1 MIRIVF
7 FDDDGFLTPIEVVRL
22 AGALGEFVT
31 ETEAKHLAS
40 SSASGRIDFN
50 TFVTWWQDGDDEID
64 EEDILRFSS
73 KHFDEDTVHFPPVDR
88 KSSGCFW
95 GNVAQ
100 DSDDKNDDDE
110 GHTDADGFVLE
121 TEDGVEAY
129 KEFKG
134 TKTGSIEL
142 GVGDTLHFMVHF
154 LDKDGKEIEHDEDG
168 HDDHGHDDHGDEE
181 DGVRVSEIG
190 RAHV

>member
-1 MIRIVF
+1 MSNIDISTSRNY
-7 FDDDGFLTPIEVVRL
+7 LYTLL
-22 AGALGEFVT
+22 AGFVLLF
-31 ETEAKHLAS
+31 AVS
-40 SSASGRIDFN
+40 C
-50 TFVTWWQDGDDEID
+50 
-64 EEDILRFSS
+64 ED
-73 KHFDEDTVHFPPVDR
+73 
-88 KSSGCFW
+88 
-95 GNVAQ
+95 N
-100 DSDDKNDDDE
+100 NDDDE

-181 DGVRVSEIG
+181 DGVRVSGFNAAIAKVAMVEHEEEG
-190 RAHV
+190 DDHAGHDHGDEHEDKVLEVVGVSKGSTDFVLQLMHGDHADYTSTNNVPVVVK

>member
-1 MIRIVF
+1 MSNIDISTSRNY
-7 FDDDGFLTPIEVVRL
+7 LYTLL
-22 AGALGEFVT
+22 AGFVLLFAVSC
-31 ETEAKHLAS
+31 E
-40 SSASGRIDFN
+40 
-50 TFVTWWQDGDDEID
+50 
-64 EEDILRFSS
+64 
-73 KHFDEDTVHFPPVDR
+73 
-88 KSSGCFW
+88 
-95 GNVAQ
+95 
-100 DSDDKNDDDE
+100 DKNDDDE

-181 DGVRVSEIG
+181 DGVESLDSMQLLLKLLWLNTRKKVTMIMATMTTMMNTVI
-190 RAHV
+190 RC

>member
-1 MIRIVF
+1 MSNIDISTSRNYLYTF
-7 FDDDGFLTPIEVVRL
+7 L
-22 AGALGEFVT
+22 AGFVLLFAVSC
-31 ETEAKHLAS
+31 E
-40 SSASGRIDFN
+40 
-50 TFVTWWQDGDDEID
+50 
-64 EEDILRFSS
+64 
-73 KHFDEDTVHFPPVDR
+73 
-88 KSSGCFW
+88 
-95 GNVAQ
+95 
-100 DSDDKNDDDE
+100 DKNDDDE

-154 LDKDGKEIEHDEDG
+154 LDKDGKEIEHEEDG

-181 DGVRVSEIG
+181 DGVRVSGFNAAVAKIAMVDHEEEG
-190 RAHV
+190 HDDHDDEHGDKVLEVVGVSTGSTGFKLELMHGDHADYTSTNNVPVVVK

>member
-1 MIRIVF
+1 MSNIDISTSRNYLYTF
-7 FDDDGFLTPIEVVRL
+7 L
-22 AGALGEFVT
+22 AGFVLLFAVSC
-31 ETEAKHLAS
+31 E
-40 SSASGRIDFN
+40 
-50 TFVTWWQDGDDEID
+50 
-64 EEDILRFSS
+64 
-73 KHFDEDTVHFPPVDR
+73 
-88 KSSGCFW
+88 
-95 GNVAQ
+95 
-100 DSDDKNDDDE
+100 DKNDDDE

-154 LDKDGKEIEHDEDG
+154 LDKDGKEIEHEEDG

-181 DGVRVSEIG
+181 DSVRVSGFNAAVAKIAMVDHEEEG
-190 RAHV
+190 HDDHDDEHGDKVLEVVGVSTGSTGFKLELMHGDHADYTSTNNVPVVVK

>member
-1 MIRIVF
+1 MSNIDISTSRNYLYTF
-7 FDDDGFLTPIEVVRL
+7 L
-22 AGALGEFVT
+22 AGFVLLFAVSC
-31 ETEAKHLAS
+31 E
-40 SSASGRIDFN
+40 
-50 TFVTWWQDGDDEID
+50 
-64 EEDILRFSS
+64 
-73 KHFDEDTVHFPPVDR
+73 
-88 KSSGCFW
+88 
-95 GNVAQ
+95 
-100 DSDDKNDDDE
+100 DKNDDDE

-154 LDKDGKEIEHDEDG
+154 LDKDGKEIEHEEDG

-181 DGVRVSEIG
+181 DSVRVSGFNAAVAKIAMVEHEEEG
-190 RAHV
+190 HDDHNDEHGDKVLEVVGVSTGSTGFKLELMHGDHADYTSTNNVPVVVK

>member
-1 MIRIVF
+1 MSNIDISTSRNY
-7 FDDDGFLTPIEVVRL
+7 LYTLL
-22 AGALGEFVT
+22 AGFVLLFAVSC
-31 ETEAKHLAS
+31 E
-40 SSASGRIDFN
+40 
-50 TFVTWWQDGDDEID
+50 
-64 EEDILRFSS
+64 
-73 KHFDEDTVHFPPVDR
+73 
-88 KSSGCFW
+88 
-95 GNVAQ
+95 
-100 DSDDKNDDDE
+100 DKNDDDE

-168 HDDHGHDDHGDEE
+168 HDDHGHDDHDDEHGDKVLEVV
-181 DGVRVSEIG
+181 GVSTGQTSFKLELMHGDHADYTSTNMVP
-190 RAHV
+190 VVVK

>member
-1 MIRIVF
+1 MSNIDISTSRNYLYTF
-7 FDDDGFLTPIEVVRL
+7 L
-22 AGALGEFVT
+22 AGFVLLFAVSC
-31 ETEAKHLAS
+31 E
-40 SSASGRIDFN
+40 
-50 TFVTWWQDGDDEID
+50 
-64 EEDILRFSS
+64 
-73 KHFDEDTVHFPPVDR
+73 
-88 KSSGCFW
+88 
-95 GNVAQ
+95 
-100 DSDDKNDDDE
+100 DKNDDDE

-154 LDKDGKEIEHDEDG
+154 LDKDGKEIEHEEDG

-181 DGVRVSEIG
+181 DGVRVSGFNAAVAKIAMVEHEEEG
-190 RAHV
+190 HDDHDDEHGDKVLEVVGVSTGSTGFKLELMHGDHADYTSTNNVPVVVK

>member
-1 MIRIVF
+1 MSFNDVKISRKYLYSLLSVF
-7 FDDDGFLTPIEVVRL
+7 MMFFAVACEDEN
-22 AGALGEFVT
+22 E
-31 ETEAKHLAS
+31 
-40 SSASGRIDFN
+40 
-50 TFVTWWQDGDDEID
+50 DDED
-64 EEDILRFSS
+64 
-73 KHFDEDTVHFPPVDR
+73 
-88 KSSGCFW
+88 
-95 GNVAQ
+95 
-100 DSDDKNDDDE
+100 
-110 GHTDADGFVLE
+110 HTDADGFVLE

-181 DGVRVSEIG
+181 DGVRVSGFNAAVAKIAMVEHEEEG
-190 RAHV
+190 HDDHGHDDHDDEHGDEVLEVVGVSTGQTSFKLELMHGDHADYTSTNMVPVVVK

>member
-1 MIRIVF
+1 MSNIDISTSRNYLYTF
-7 FDDDGFLTPIEVVRL
+7 L
-22 AGALGEFVT
+22 AGFVLLFAVSC
-31 ETEAKHLAS
+31 E
-40 SSASGRIDFN
+40 
-50 TFVTWWQDGDDEID
+50 
-64 EEDILRFSS
+64 
-73 KHFDEDTVHFPPVDR
+73 
-88 KSSGCFW
+88 
-95 GNVAQ
+95 
-100 DSDDKNDDDE
+100 DKNDDDE

-154 LDKDGKEIEHDEDG
+154 LDKDGKEIEHEEDG

-181 DGVRVSEIG
+181 DSVRVSGFNAAVAKIAMVEHEEEG
-190 RAHV
+190 HDDHDDEHGDKVLEVVGVSTGSTGFKLELMHGDHADYTSTNNVPVVVK